1 MKPLNK
7 NYLYLILLGVC
18 GAFCSCSNDPVDYQ
32 AALSPLSVGGPG
44 LTFGVENTKSVKIA
58 PTDPTVATISV
69 YREQTEAAASYPVKV
84 LANDGNVFTVPQTVS
99 FEAGAKKAEITIK
112 FDEAELDKSYTL
124 KLGFDEADMD
134 VFSAYTNYFYTCFR
148 IRPITWSTIG
158 DGQWLDGWYGFW
170 SKVTIQQRDDEPNIY
185 RIKNPYTNELVN
197 SYEYYPVGTY
207 TEYLEFMLDENGR
220 VSWETPIYINS
231 LYEGV
236 DIKGYYPSKLNS
248 KYAKYDDYS
257 VVEKD
262 DSGDNIRYLSITPYW
277 YMDETNGGWGIGYD
291 YEGEYYYYTCYLAF
305 PGVDLATEWEW

>member
-1 MKPLNK
+1 
-7 NYLYLILLGVC
+7 
-18 GAFCSCSNDPVDYQ
+18 
-32 AALSPLSVGGPG
+32 
-44 LTFGVENTKSVKIA
+44 
-58 PTDPTVATISV
+58 
-69 YREQTEAAASYPVKV
+69 
-84 LANDGNVFTVPQTVS
+84 
-99 FEAGAKKAEITIK
+99 
-112 FDEAELDKSYTL
+112 
-124 KLGFDEADMD
+124 
-134 VFSAYTNYFYTCFR
+134 
-148 IRPITWSTIG
+148 
-158 DGQWLDGWYGFW
+158 
-170 SKVTIQQRDDEPNIY
+170 
-185 RIKNPYTNELVN
+185 
-197 SYEYYPVGTY
+197 
-207 TEYLEFMLDENGR
+207 MLDENGR